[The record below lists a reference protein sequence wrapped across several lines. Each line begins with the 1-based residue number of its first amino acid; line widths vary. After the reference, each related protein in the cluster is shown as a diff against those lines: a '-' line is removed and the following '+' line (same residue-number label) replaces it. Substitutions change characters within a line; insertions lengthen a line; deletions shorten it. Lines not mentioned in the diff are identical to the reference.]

1 MTSVVLIVLIAI
13 GFASLGLTLTTYLCV
28 YRVLR
33 RARATG
39 QLPPISVLK
48 PLKGV
53 DDQLYANLSTFAKQD
68 YPCFE
73 LVLGC
78 DDIADPALELAQKL
92 RAEFPRVA
100 ITIVAGGRAIGLNP
114 KVNNLK
120 QLAEAARFEHLLI
133 SDSDVRVDPHYLR
146 AVASEMADPAV
157 GLVSNVISGVGE
169 RSLGASLDNLHLNTF
184 IAGSVCGAEV
194 LAGHPCV
201 VGKSMFFRRSDFE
214 RLEGWNAVKDVL
226 AEDYVLGRLYRNAG
240 YRVAL
245 CPYVVHTVMQVRR
258 FSEFANRHI
267 RWGQMRRQLVP
278 TLYWAEPLL
287 LSPVWFMSALA
298 LALVVVDGAARP
310 LAIGFAAASAGALVV
325 KALAD
330 ALIVRRLRG
339 ASPRLRDLLLGL
351 VKDWFVLG
359 FWVIAALRTTVV
371 WRGNV
376 LRIGPDSR
384 LRPAPVQSWSLRA
397 RLILR
402 AVGR

>member
-1 MTSVVLIVLIAI
+1 MTSVLPLVLTVV
-13 GFASLGLTLTTYLCV
+13 GFVSLGLTLVTYLCV
-28 YRVLR
+28 DRVLHRR
-33 RARATG
+33 RAIG

-53 DDQLYANLSTFAKQD
+53 DEQLYDNLVSFAKQD
-68 YPCFE
+68 YPRFE

-100 ITIVAGGRAIGLNP
+100 ITIVAGGRPIGLNP

-120 QLAEAARFEHLLI
+120 QLAEAARFEHVLI
-133 SDSDVRVDPHYLR
+133 SDSDVRVDPQYLR
-146 AVASEMADPAV
+146 AVASEMGDPAV

-184 IAGSVCGAEV
+184 IAGSVCGADV

-201 VGKSMFFRRSDFE
+201 VGKSMLFRRSEFE
-214 RLEGWNAVKDVL
+214 RLGGWNAIKDVL
-226 AEDYVLGRLYRNAG
+226 AEDYVLGRMYRIAG

-245 CPYVVHTVMQVRR
+245 CPYVVHTVMRFRR
-258 FSEFANRHI
+258 FGDFANRHI

-278 TLYWAEPLL
+278 SLYWAEPLL
-287 LSPVWFMSALA
+287 LSPVWFTSSLMVIVL
-298 LALVVVDGAARP
+298 DGAAQS
-310 LAIGFAAASAGALVV
+310 LATGFAAASAGALFV

-330 ALIVRRLRG
+330 ALMVRRLRG
-339 ASPRLRDLLLGL
+339 TAPRVRDVLLGL
-351 VKDWFVLG
+351 VKDWLVLA

-371 WRGNV
+371 WRGN
-376 LRIGPDSR
+376 LLQIGPESR
-384 LRPAPVQSWSLRA
+384 LRPAPVQSGSLRA
-397 RLILR
+397 RLMFR